1 MWTQLIPSITKLYR
15 QRFENEFYANHILT
29 ALREIN
35 TIVKAHV
42 QGVKGQEYELITQ
55 HIKEYK

>member
-1 MWTQLIPSITKLYR
+1 MWTQLISSFTKLYR

-42 QGVKGQEYELITQ
+42 
-55 HIKEYK
+55 